1 MTVPYLIAHVV
12 RGSPA
17 FDIAEQMECPVCA
30 GRGTGDEIE
39 FAATGC
45 DQCNADGHWWIIP
58 TSGHRAYP
66 YWTEKLYSV
75 NMGGDSGLEEVLQE
89 FPADLPDHYSLS
101 AAPKGQGLIKNLA
114 ERLGFVPKP
123 PTISR
128 R

>member
-1 MTVPYLIAHVV
+1 MSEPYLIAHVV

-17 FDIAEQMECPVCA
+17 FDIAEQIEI
-30 GRGTGDEIE
+30 GDEQ
-39 FAATGC
+39 G
-45 DQCNADGHWWIIP
+45 WIIP

-66 YWTEKLYSV
+66 YWSCSLSRLRTYQAKAE
-75 NMGGDSGLEEVLQE
+75 GLDAVI
-89 FPADLPDHYSLS
+89 PPPPPDHPDHYSLS
-101 AAPKGQGLIKNLA
+101 AAPKGQGLITNLA